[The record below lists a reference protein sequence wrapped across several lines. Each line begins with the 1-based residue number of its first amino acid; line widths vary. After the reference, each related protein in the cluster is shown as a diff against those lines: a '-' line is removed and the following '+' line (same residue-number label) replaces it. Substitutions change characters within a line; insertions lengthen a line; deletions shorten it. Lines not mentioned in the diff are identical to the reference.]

1 MNVNRIVLW
10 VVGIVILGLAVWT
23 LAPITLDFVEGLAG

>member
-1 MNVNRIVLW
+1 MNANRIVLW

-23 LAPITLDFVEGLAG
+23 LAPITLDFLLSLS